1 MARLQRRSLR
11 QPDEFRPVG
20 RGTLEVVELGDTAY
34 GRTIYQP
41 GWRWSEDVRP
51 IVGTALCDVH
61 HIGFCIAGRLRV
73 AMADGTELDIQ
84 ADDVFEIP
92 PDHDAWVLGDQPF
105 IAVDSR
111 GRRNFGVAPTDDLD
125 RRVLGT
131 IMFTDIVGSTTLAAR
146 LGDAA
151 WHGLM
156 SEFNQACR
164 ATLDRH
170 RGREVQTT
178 GDGLLAVF
186 ASPDRAARCGL
197 SLVRDANDNGLQLR
211 VGLHTGEYE
220 PVGDDMRGLAVHVAA
235 RVMAKAG
242 ADQVVVSASTVS
254 LLDRAVL
261 RVEPLGSH
269 ELKGVPAPMELFGI
283 AAGE

>member
-20 RGTLEVVELGDTAY
+20 RGTLELVELGDTAY

-51 IVGTALCDVH
+51 IVGTDLCDVH
-61 HIGFCIAGRLRV
+61 HIGFCMQGKLRV

-92 PDHDAWVLGDQPF
+92 PGHDAWVVGDEPF

-111 GRRNFGVAPTDDLD
+111 GRRNFGIAPKDDAD

-146 LGDAA
+146 IGDAA
-151 WHGLM
+151 WHALM
-156 SEFNQACR
+156 AEFNETCR

-178 GDGLLAVF
+178 GDGFLAVF
-186 ASPDRAARCGL
+186 VRPDRAARCGL
-197 SLVRDANDNGLQLR
+197 ALVQDANAFGLQVR
-211 VGLHTGEYE
+211 VGIHTGEYE
-220 PVGDDMRGLAVHVAA
+220 PVGLEMRGLAVHIAA
-235 RVMAKAG
+235 RVMAVAVG
-242 ADQVVVSASTVS
+242 DQVVVSASTAA
-254 LLDRAVL
+254 LLDRAAYRL
-261 RVEPLGSH
+261 EALGPH
-269 ELKGVPAPMELFGI
+269 ELKGVPGSVELFGV
-283 AAGE
+283 AAG